1 MSEINDY
8 ELRVKLRGLFSEKHM
23 FVKNEMKKTSKWKKI
38 KYWIKSHLNNKVCF
52 NVFLFF
58 PVWALVSLQT
68 FGFIQSNFIQGE
80 DLTLAGTFSLIWLC
94 FGGMYTI
101 FRTIDIATDRGAFSD
116 LLFLNKENKEEYW
129 HNFLK
134 ESVSLNIYKF
144 LCENLSKE
152 ELMLLADGRKSITY
166 KDLWITSSYTS
177 ELSNY
182 AKNKK
187 EKELFDDKNK
197 KLTHF
202 LEVMHDELNKK

>member
-1 MSEINDY
+1 MSQINDY
-8 ELRVKLRGLFSEKHM
+8 ELRVKLRDLFSEKHM
-23 FVKNEMKKTSKWKKI
+23 FVKNEMKKTSKLKKI
-38 KYWIKSHLNNKVCF
+38 KYWIDSHINNKACF
-52 NVFLFF
+52 NVFLLF

-68 FGFIQSNFIQGE
+68 FSFQNEFSF
-80 DLTLAGTFSLIWLC
+80 AGLFSFLWLC
-94 FGGMYTI
+94 GGAVYVLI
-101 FRTIDIATDRGAFSD
+101 KTIDISTDRGGFSD
-116 LLFLNKENKEEYW
+116 LLFLNKENKEQYW
-129 HNFLK
+129 YNFVK

-166 KDLWITSSYTS
+166 EDLWITSSYTS

>member
-1 MSEINDY
+1 MSQINDY
-8 ELRVKLRGLFSEKHM
+8 ELRVKLRDLFSEKHM
-23 FVKNEMKKTSKWKKI
+23 FVKNEMKKTSKLKKI
-38 KYWIKSHLNNKVCF
+38 KYWIDSHINNKACF
-52 NVFLFF
+52 NVFLLF

-68 FGFIQSNFIQGE
+68 FGFIQNEFSF
-80 DLTLAGTFSLIWLC
+80 AGLFSFLWLC
-94 FGGMYTI
+94 GGAVYALI
-101 FRTIDIATDRGAFSD
+101 KTIDISTDRGGFSD
-116 LLFLNKENKEEYW
+116 LLFLNKENKEQYW
-129 HNFLK
+129 YNFVK

-166 KDLWITSSYTS
+166 EDLWITSSYTS